1 MTALQ
6 HLARAGE
13 LTPTQLA
20 RRLQL
25 TSGGATALVQRL
37 ERRGFVA
44 RTPHPVDGRSSC
56 LRLTAEIEA
65 RAGAALAPLVEDI
78 ATAVAGLDEREAA
91 AVGRFLAAVAEIS
104 ERHADDLVRRADR
117 DARRSAQRRRCGCSP
132 EAART
137 RSGASASRNRRLVT
151 RSAIGAAPDVGG
163 RSCSIV
169 AQPS

>member
-1 MTALQ
+1 MAPGVDDICAALSRNEIAATRLRAGLGRRLDLAEHDVTALQ

-117 DARRSAQRRRCGCSP
+117 DATSERSAAP
-132 EAART
+132 L
-137 RSGASASRNRRLVT
+137 RLL
-151 RSAIGAAPDVGG
+151 S
-163 RSCSIV
+163 
-169 AQPS
+169 